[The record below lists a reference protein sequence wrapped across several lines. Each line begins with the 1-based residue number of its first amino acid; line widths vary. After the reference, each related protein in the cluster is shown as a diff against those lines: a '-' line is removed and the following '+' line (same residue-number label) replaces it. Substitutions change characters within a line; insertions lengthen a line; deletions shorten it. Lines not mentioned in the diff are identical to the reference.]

1 VDRLRRNDPEE
12 ESKLATATVE
22 EVQLL
27 KTLRWWDGFVIAL
40 CNPGFLLGSLGFTLG
55 IFGVAGSMI
64 LWGCSAA
71 IGMLQ
76 AWIYSEPATMF
87 GHRSGGISLYA
98 HEGWRKYT
106 TMVGPLSAFGYWIGW
121 SVVLAIFGKIIGDL
135 AQAQWWPKSTWT
147 VTIFANHLGLAHFIA
162 MGCILAVWGF
172 NIFGLRPAVW
182 FSYLCAGLLMIPLA
196 LFIIAPYITGDWH
209 SSNVHATFTGPW
221 GGLKLAL
228 VYMFILGWS
237 AYGTEACATFA
248 PEYRETQRDTH
259 RALRSAA
266 MFMLLVC
273 VLLPLGLGGVT
284 GAVPAATAEGQ
295 FYTAAMTT
303 IAGHGAATFFTICI
317 IGSLLLSMTSS
328 TADASRALYGIS
340 RAGMTIKQLGVL
352 NRFHVPGRAMTVDL
366 VVNVALVVFIKSN
379 LAILYM
385 SNIGYILCHVFALSA
400 FLLLRRDRPDWPRP
414 IRVADVWRPIAA
426 ILCALNAVFLI
437 VGALAPKLNG
447 YGNWTDFAIGVGILV
462 GSLLLFFF
470 RRVVQDGEP
479 IHWSEPTPTVPDAS
493 ELAELGGPTTTAPVA
508 VA

>member
-1 VDRLRRNDPEE
+1 M
-12 ESKLATATVE
+12 ATATVE
-22 EVQLL
+22 ERQLL

-55 IFGVAGSMI
+55 IFGTAGSMI
-64 LWGCSAA
+64 LWGASAS

-87 GHRSGGISLYA
+87 CHRSGGISLYA
-98 HEGWRKYT
+98 HEGWRRYST
-106 TMVGPLSAFGYWIGW
+106 LVGPLSAFGYWIGW
-121 SVVLAIFGKIIGDL
+121 SVVLAIFGKVIGDL
-135 AQAQWWPKSTWT
+135 AQSQWWPNSTWT

-162 MGCILAVWGF
+162 IGTILVVWAF

-182 FSYLCAGLLMIPLA
+182 FSYLCGALLMIPLA
-196 LFIIAPYITGDWH
+196 LFIIAPYLTGDWH
-209 SSNVHATFTGPW
+209 AYNVHATFTGPW
-221 GGLKLAL
+221 GGIKIAL

-248 PEYRETQRDTH
+248 PEYHDTRRDTH

-284 GAVPAATAEGQ
+284 GAVPSATAEGQ
-295 FYTAAMTT
+295 FYTQAMAK
-303 IAGHGAATFFTICI
+303 IAGHGAASFFTACI
-317 IGSLLLSMTSS
+317 IASLLLSMTSS
-328 TADASRALYGIS
+328 TADAGRALFGIS

-352 NRFHVPGRAMTVDL
+352 NQFHVPGRAMTVDMF
-366 VVNVALVVFIKSN
+366 VNVALVVFIKSN

-400 FLLLRRDRPDWPRP
+400 FLLLRRDRPNWPRP
-414 IRVADVWRPIAA
+414 IRVSAIWVPIAA
-426 ILCALNAVFLI
+426 GLCTLNALFLV

-447 YGNWTDFAIGVGILV
+447 YGNWTDFAIGVGVLV
-462 GSLLLFFF
+462 GSLVLFFY
-470 RRVVQDGEP
+470 RHLVQDRDLRWREEP
-479 IHWSEPTPTVPDAS
+479 PGVPDES
-493 ELAELGGPTTTAPVA
+493 ELEIWGMASSPA
-508 VA
+508 VAGSSATVAG